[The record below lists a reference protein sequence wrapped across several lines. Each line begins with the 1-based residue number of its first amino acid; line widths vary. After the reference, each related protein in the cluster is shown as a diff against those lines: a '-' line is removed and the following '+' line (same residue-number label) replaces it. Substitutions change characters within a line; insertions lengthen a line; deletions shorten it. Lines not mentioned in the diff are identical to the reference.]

1 MTEMTKE
8 NKSVKNFPNSRN
20 IPKLRFSEFKDEWEN
35 NKLGDLMNFKV
46 TNSYSRDNLNYESGT
61 VKNIHYGD
69 IHTKFQ
75 TLFDL
80 EKESVPYINEDI
92 SLNRISE
99 DFYCQEGDVIFADAS
114 EDLNDVGKSIEITNL
129 NGEKLLSGLHTLLAR
144 PQKNNFSK
152 GFLGY
157 LLKSDFVRNQIKR
170 EAQGSKVLSINVGR
184 ISNIHLSFPPISEQQ
199 KISEFL
205 SLLDKRILCSMKI
218 IEDLIILKSNT
229 AQNIFNRV
237 FKFKD
242 LEENYFPN
250 WQIKKLGDVCEIK
263 RGASPRPISDSKWFD
278 EDSKIGWVRI
288 SDVTKSNKYLEKTEQ
303 YLSNA
308 GISKSRLVKKGNMIM
323 SICATIGKPI
333 YTNFDVCIHDGF
345 VVFENLTLDKEFLY
359 YYLDFIQLNWYKY
372 GQPGIQVNLN
382 SEIVNNESVVVPV
395 IEEQIKIAE
404 FLSKF
409 DEKIKLENELLTQY
423 ENQKKYLLQNLFV

>member
-1 MTEMTKE
+1 MTEE
-8 NKSVKNFPNSRN
+8 NKSVKNFPNSGDLG
-20 IPKLRFSEFKDEWEN
+20 IPKLRFTEFGIEKWETKRLGEIATFTKGKGISKSDIYENGETECIRYGELYTFYEEVISEIKSKTNTDISSLVLSEANDVIIPASGETQIDIATASCVLKSGVALGGDLNIIKTKNNGVFLSYYLNSKKKLEIAKLSQGISVVHLYSSQLALLNLKLPQLEEQ
-35 NKLGDLMNFKV
+35 NKLA
-46 TNSYSRDNLNYESGT
+46 T
-61 VKNIHYGD
+61 
-69 IHTKFQ
+69 
-75 TLFDL
+75 
-80 EKESVPYINEDI
+80 
-92 SLNRISE
+92 
-99 DFYCQEGDVIFADAS
+99 
-114 EDLNDVGKSIEITNL
+114 
-129 NGEKLLSGLHTLLAR
+129 
-144 PQKNNFSK
+144 
-152 GFLGY
+152 
-157 LLKSDFVRNQIKR
+157 
-170 EAQGSKVLSINVGR
+170 
-184 ISNIHLSFPPISEQQ
+184 
-199 KISEFL
+199 FL
-205 SLLDKRILCSMKI
+205 SLLNSRIQTQKKI
-218 IEDLIILKSNT
+218 IEDLVILKSNT
-229 AQNIFNRV
+229 AQNIFNQV

-242 LEENYFPN
+242 SEGNDFRN

-278 EDSKIGWVRI
+278 DDSKIGWVRI
-288 SDVTKSNKYLEKTEQ
+288 SDVTKSDKYLEKTEQ

>member
-1 MTEMTKE
+1 MEELIQIQSGYAFKSE
-8 NKSVKNFPNSRN
+8 YFIDNGNKLVIPKNFTKYGYGNFDDN
-20 IPKLRFSEFKDEWEN
+20 ISKFSQEQPPKQYKCKE
-35 NKLGDLMNFKV
+35 GDLLILLTDLTPSCELLGKPLLLKKEDGEV
-46 TNSYSRDNLNYESGT
+46 WLNQRIIKLLIQDLKL
-61 VKNIHYGD
+61 KNWLFYY
-69 IHTKFQ
+69 FQ
-75 TLFDL
+75 TEDYLKII
-80 EKESVPYINEDI
+80 KETSTGSTVRHSSNKIINQ
-92 SLNRISE
+92 L
-99 DFYCQEGDVIFADAS
+99 QIF
-114 EDLNDVGKSIEITNL
+114 I
-129 NGEKLLSGLHTLLAR
+129 
-144 PQKNNFSK
+144 PNNP
-152 GFLGY
+152 
-157 LLKSDFVRNQIKR
+157 
-170 EAQGSKVLSINVGR
+170 E
-184 ISNIHLSFPPISEQQ
+184 EQQ
-199 KISEFL
+199 KIS
-205 SLLDKRILCSMKI
+205 SLITLVDTRIQTQKKI

-242 LEENYFPN
+242 LEENDFPN

-382 SEIVNNESVVVPV
+382 SEIVNNESVLVPV
-395 IEEQIKIAE
+395 IEEQIKIAD

>member
-1 MTEMTKE
+1 M
-8 NKSVKNFPNSRN
+8 NFGFPNYGSV
-20 IPKLRFSEFKDEWEN
+20 PKLRFPKFTEDWIKYHLKEIAEKVN
-35 NKLGDLMNFKV
+35 NKNNDNKIETVFSNSAVQGIVLQSDYFDKSIANKENLGGYYIVEPFDFVYNPRLSATAEVGAMSVNN
-46 TNSYSRDNLNYESGT
+46 TNLTGLVSPLYT
-61 VKNIHYGD
+61 V
-69 IHTKFQ
+69 FRV
-75 TLFDL
+75 
-80 EKESVPYINEDI
+80 KESNINIPFLEYLFKSKVWHNYMRSIANYGARDDRMNVR
-92 SLNRISE
+92 SD
-99 DFYCQEGDVIFADAS
+99 DFY
-114 EDLNDVGKSIEITNL
+114 NL
-129 NGEKLLSGLHTLLAR
+129 PLFIPSL
-144 PQKNNFSK
+144 
-152 GFLGY
+152 
-157 LLKSDFVRNQIKR
+157 
-170 EAQGSKVLSINVGR
+170 
-184 ISNIHLSFPPISEQQ
+184 SEQ
-199 KISEFL
+199 KTVSTFL
-205 SLLDKRILCSMKI
+205 SLIEGRIQTQKKI

-229 AQNIFNRV
+229 AQNIFNQV

-242 LEENYFPN
+242 SEGIGFPN

-288 SDVTKSNKYLEKTEQ
+288 SDVTKSEKYLEKTEQ
-303 YLSNA
+303 YLSSA

>member
-1 MTEMTKE
+1 MAKE
-8 NKSVKNFPNSRN
+8 NKSVKNFPNLRFPGFDGQWEERKLEELIQIQSGYAFKSEYFIDN
-20 IPKLRFSEFKDEWEN
+20 GNKLVIPKNFTKYGYGNFDDNISKFSQEQPPKQYKCKE
-35 NKLGDLMNFKV
+35 GDLLILLTDLTPSCELLGKPLLLKKEDGEV
-46 TNSYSRDNLNYESGT
+46 WLNQRIIKLLIQDLKL
-61 VKNIHYGD
+61 KNWLFYY
-69 IHTKFQ
+69 FQ
-75 TLFDL
+75 TEDYLKII
-80 EKESVPYINEDI
+80 KETSTGSTVRHSSNKIINQ
-92 SLNRISE
+92 L
-99 DFYCQEGDVIFADAS
+99 QIF
-114 EDLNDVGKSIEITNL
+114 I
-129 NGEKLLSGLHTLLAR
+129 
-144 PQKNNFSK
+144 PNNP
-152 GFLGY
+152 
-157 LLKSDFVRNQIKR
+157 
-170 EAQGSKVLSINVGR
+170 E
-184 ISNIHLSFPPISEQQ
+184 EQQ
-199 KISEFL
+199 KIS
-205 SLLDKRILCSMKI
+205 SLITLVDTRIQTQKKI

-242 LEENYFPN
+242 LEENDFPN

-382 SEIVNNESVVVPV
+382 SEIVNNESVLVPV
-395 IEEQIKIAE
+395 IEEQIKIAD

>member
-1 MTEMTKE
+1 MTEE
-8 NKSVKNFPNSRN
+8 NKSVKNFPNRL
-20 IPKLRFSEFKDEWEN
+20 PKLRFTEFKGGWEN
-35 NKLGDLMNFKV
+35 KRLGELLEFKNGINASKEQYGSGIKFINV
-46 TNSYSRDNLNYESGT
+46 LDILSNDFITYENIVGKVNVDEAT
-61 VKNIHYGD
+61 VEKFLVSYGD
-69 IHTKFQ
+69 ILFQ
-75 TLFDL
+75 R
-80 EKESVPYINEDI
+80 S
-92 SLNRISE
+92 SE
-99 DFYCQEGDVIFADAS
+99 TREEVGTANVYLDKNKNATFGGFVIRGRKIGNYNPIFF
-114 EDLNDVGKSIEITNL
+114 N
-129 NGEKLLSGLHTLLAR
+129 KLLKTTSARESITSKSG
-144 PQKNNFSK
+144 
-152 GFLGY
+152 
-157 LLKSDFVRNQIKR
+157 
-170 EAQGSKVLSINVGR
+170 GSTRFNVGQE
-184 ISNIHLSFPPISEQQ
+184 ILNSVNLYFPNLFEQE
-199 KISEFL
+199 KIALFL
-205 SLLDKRILCSMKI
+205 SLVDNRIQTQRKI

-229 AQNIFNRV
+229 AQNIFNQV

-242 LEENYFPN
+242 SEGIDFPN
-250 WQIKKLGDVCEIK
+250 WQIKRLGDVCEIK

-288 SDVTKSNKYLEKTEQ
+288 SDVTRSDKYLEKTEQ

-345 VVFENLTLDKEFLY
+345 VVFENLTLNKEFLY

-382 SEIVNNESVVVPV
+382 SEIVNNEFVVVPV

-423 ENQKKYLLQNLFV
+423 ENQKKYLLKNLFV

>member
-1 MTEMTKE
+1 MTEE
-8 NKSVKNFPNSRN
+8 NKSVKNFPN
-20 IPKLRFSEFKDEWEN
+20 LRFKGFEGAWEVKKMGEIADIKTGNKDTQ
-35 NKLGDLMNFKV
+35 NKVDNGMYPFFVRSNTVEKINTYSYDGEAILTSGDGVGVGKNFHYVKGKFDFHQRVYSIRNFKKGYDGKYV
-46 TNSYSRDNLNYESGT
+46 YNIFSEKFYDRVIRLSAKNSVD
-61 VKNIHYGD
+61 
-69 IHTKFQ
+69 
-75 TLFDL
+75 
-80 EKESVPYINEDI
+80 SVRMNM
-92 SLNRISE
+92 ISE
-99 DFYCQEGDVIFADAS
+99 MKI
-114 EDLNDVGKSIEITNL
+114 
-129 NGEKLLSGLHTLLAR
+129 
-144 PQKNNFSK
+144 
-152 GFLGY
+152 
-157 LLKSDFVRNQIKR
+157 
-170 EAQGSKVLSINVGR
+170 
-184 ISNIHLSFPPISEQQ
+184 SFPMFNEQLKIASFLTMIRDRIQTQ
-199 KISEFL
+199 K
-205 SLLDKRILCSMKI
+205 KI
-218 IEDLIILKSNT
+218 IEDLVILKSNT
-229 AQNIFNRV
+229 AQNIFNQV

-242 LEENYFPN
+242 SEGNDFRN

-278 EDSKIGWVRI
+278 DDSKIGWVRI
-288 SDVTKSNKYLEKTEQ
+288 SDVTKSDKYLEKTEQ

>member
-1 MTEMTKE
+1 LGKLNSDFPNLRFKGFEGAWEVKKMGEIADIKTG
-8 NKSVKNFPNSRN
+8 NKDTQNKVDNGMYPFFVRSNTVEKINTYSYDGEAILTSGDGVGVGKNFHYVKGKFDFHQRVYSIRN
-20 IPKLRFSEFKDEWEN
+20 FKKGYDGKYVYNIFSEKFYDRVIRLSAKNSVDSVR
-35 NKLGDLMNFKV
+35 MNM
-46 TNSYSRDNLNYESGT
+46 
-61 VKNIHYGD
+61 
-69 IHTKFQ
+69 
-75 TLFDL
+75 
-80 EKESVPYINEDI
+80 
-92 SLNRISE
+92 ISE
-99 DFYCQEGDVIFADAS
+99 MKI
-114 EDLNDVGKSIEITNL
+114 
-129 NGEKLLSGLHTLLAR
+129 
-144 PQKNNFSK
+144 
-152 GFLGY
+152 
-157 LLKSDFVRNQIKR
+157 
-170 EAQGSKVLSINVGR
+170 
-184 ISNIHLSFPPISEQQ
+184 SFPMFNEQLKIASFLTMIRDRIQTQ
-199 KISEFL
+199 K
-205 SLLDKRILCSMKI
+205 KI
-218 IEDLIILKSNT
+218 IEDLVILKSNT
-229 AQNIFNRV
+229 AQNIFNQV

-242 LEENYFPN
+242 SEGNDFRN

-278 EDSKIGWVRI
+278 DDSKIGWVRI
-288 SDVTKSNKYLEKTEQ
+288 SDVTKSDKYLEKTEQ

>member
-1 MTEMTKE
+1 MKKQDTNMG
-8 NKSVKNFPNSRN
+8 NFPNYGSV
-20 IPKLRFSEFKDEWEN
+20 PKLRFSEFKDKWEN
-35 NKLGDLMNFKV
+35 KKLGDLMTFKV

-80 EKESVPYINEDI
+80 EKENVPYINKDI

-99 DFYCQEGDVIFADAS
+99 DLYCQEGDVIFADAS
-114 EDLNDVGKSIEITNL
+114 EDLNDVGKSIEIINL
-129 NGEKLLSGLHTLLAR
+129 DGEKLLSGLHTLLAR

-184 ISNIHLSFPPISEQQ
+184 ISNIHLSFPSISEQQ

-205 SLLDKRILCSMKI
+205 SHLDKRILCSMKI
-218 IEDLIILKSNT
+218 IEDLQITKNEISFKLFKEG
-229 AQNIFNRV
+229 FNSSQAKKKN
-237 FKFKD
+237 F
-242 LEENYFPN
+242 
-250 WQIKKLGDVCEIK
+250 QKLGDVTYI
-263 RGASPRPISDSKWFD
+263 
-278 EDSKIGWVRI
+278 V
-288 SDVTKSNKYLEKTEQ
+288 NKKNKENLKLPVY
-303 YLSNA
+303 SINN
-308 GISKSRLVKKGNMIM
+308 KKGFISQSEQFEGIDSDERGYDISLYKIIEKETFAYNPARINVG
-323 SICATIGKPI
+323 SIGYSGNLENII
-333 YTNFDVCIHDGF
+333 ISSLYVCF
-345 VVFENLTLDKEFLY
+345 KTANVVDDEFLFH
-359 YYLDFIQLNWYKY
+359 YLRTDIFRKEVLRNVEGGVRDYLFY
-372 GQPGIQVNLN
+372 ENF
-382 SEIVNNESVVVPV
+382 SR
-395 IEEQIKIAE
+395 IKINLPDLKEQVKIAQ

-409 DEKIKLENELLTQY
+409 DEKINVEIELLTQY